1 LAKETNL
8 VAVYPPVSL
17 RQTLAQFAHLVG
29 RPGMIEDVKEQ
40 MNFPGVGMAKISST
54 EGPARSLAKEAE
66 HLL

>member
-1 LAKETNL
+1 
-8 VAVYPPVSL
+8 
-17 RQTLAQFAHLVG
+17 
-29 RPGMIEDVKEQ
+29 MIEDVKEQ